1 MQTLDKTAWE
11 ILNATADDCENLEQ
25 IYLQISY
32 ELVSEP
38 DCHSDYLYRAIP
50 RAPSLSEVA
59 DKIRELVKEGLL
71 QVEMNDRGRRPRKK
85 PKVLRFV
92 WRAWF
97 GMTGRGRDLWE
108 KSEYARESSEVGPT
122 R

>member
-25 IYLQISY
+25 IYLQVSY
-32 ELVSEP
+32 ELVNEP
-38 DCHSDYLYRAIP
+38 DCHSTYLYRPIP

-71 QVEMNDRGRRPRKK
+71 QVEMDDRGRPRKK
-85 PKVLRFV
+85 PRALRFV
-92 WRAWF
+92 WVAWF
-97 GMTGRGRDLWE
+97 GMTGRGRNLWE
-108 KSEYARESSEVGPT
+108 KSEYAHESSEVGPS